1 MLHQHFDHSS
11 ATYGDILGLHV
22 FLLQEVGDVEQDY
35 SNSIQKLLRSS
46 SYSFHSNILM
56 KWLGSDPYKE
66 IG

>member
-1 MLHQHFDHSS
+1 MYETLT
-11 ATYGDILGLHV
+11 ARA
-22 FLLQEVGDVEQDY
+22 QEVGDVEQNY

-56 KWLGSDPYKE
+56 KWLGSDPYQE

>member
-1 MLHQHFDHSS
+1 MRLEDAYTIQSVYETHAHS
-11 ATYGDILGLHV
+11 
-22 FLLQEVGDVEQDY
+22 QEVGDVEQNY

-56 KWLGSDPYKE
+56 KWLGSDPYQE

>member
-1 MLHQHFDHSS
+1 MQIVYKYETLT
-11 ATYGDILGLHV
+11 ARA
-22 FLLQEVGDVEQDY
+22 QEVGDVEQNY

-56 KWLGSDPYKE
+56 KWLGSDPYQE

>member
-1 MLHQHFDHSS
+1 MH
-11 ATYGDILGLHV
+11 ILYKVCMKHTHMHV
-22 FLLQEVGDVEQDY
+22 QEVGDVEQNY

-56 KWLGSDPYKE
+56 KWLGSDPYQE